1 MAKPSRKRCCRL
13 FMLISDNLH
22 STGCNDVPHG
32 NQQCCVVVHSCTF
45 FCLLSSTFTILKH
58 FLWCWVVSKGS
69 ISFFV
74 LSLSLS
80 LFSQISC
87 CCCCCWL
94 GMPRRQLGFVHGHPS
109 HVHRSWRYCLYRGRY
124 PLTLNDTSTKV
135 LGLHHQ

>member
-32 NQQCCVVVHSCTF
+32 NQQCCVVVYTLVPF
-45 FCLLSSTFTILKH
+45 FVFCLLLLQFYKKTLPLVLGCVKRIDL
-58 FLWCWVVSKGS
+58 FL
-69 ISFFV
+69 F
-74 LSLSLS
+74 S
-80 LFSQISC
+80 LFSQISCCC